1 MTKTPKQETMPQGSR
16 RELRKQAFREKIM
29 QSAIALFEQYGCDET
44 TLEDICKKA
53 DVSRPTFY
61 SYYPTKQDLIQAM
74 AEKLWLNV
82 AEELTSEFIDKTES
96 PRLYVISFI
105 ELIRREFS
113 KYNQLERDLIRHSM
127 SSGASESSNM
137 NILHGL
143 TELFAG
149 VYQQGLTDGDISH
162 LYPIDFLAEMTMAS
176 ISTVMMNWA
185 IDEQYPIDER
195 LDQLADYIPRLLELN

>member
-1 MTKTPKQETMPQGSR
+1 MTKTPQQETKPQGSR

-29 QSAIALFEQYGCDET
+29 QAAIQLFEEVGCDET

-53 DVSRPTFY
+53 GVSRPTFY

-82 AEELTSEFIDKTES
+82 AEELTSEFMGETES
-96 PRLYVISFI
+96 PRLYVVSFI
-105 ELIRREFS
+105 ALIRREFS

-127 SSGASESSNM
+127 SAGASESSNM

-149 VYQQGLTDGDISH
+149 VYQQGFTAGDISDR
-162 LYPIDFLAEMTMAS
+162 YPIDFLAEMTMAS

-185 IDEQYPIDER
+185 IDEQYPIDKR